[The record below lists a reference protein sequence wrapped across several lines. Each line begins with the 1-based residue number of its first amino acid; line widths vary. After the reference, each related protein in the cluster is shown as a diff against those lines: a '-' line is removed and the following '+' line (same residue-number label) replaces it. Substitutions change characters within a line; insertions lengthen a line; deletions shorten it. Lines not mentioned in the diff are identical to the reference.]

1 MMRNFFFD
9 YIYYRIYKFY
19 FRWDGENGITALI
32 GVSMIQCLI
41 LFNFL
46 LVGERLFYTKSQV
59 ALNGDSSIV
68 AYIAVFFFIALLLYN
83 GFKYRNKYNGFR
95 DRWIDESQYNR
106 RVKGILVL
114 ITLITPWLI
123 LFIIAEF

>member
-1 MMRNFFFD
+1 MQD
-9 YIYYRIYKFY
+9 
-19 FRWDGENGITALI
+19 
-32 GVSMIQCLI
+32 
-41 LFNFL
+41 
-46 LVGERLFYTKSQV
+46 
-59 ALNGDSSIV
+59 
-68 AYIAVFFFIALLLYN
+68 FFIALLLYN